1 MNSCTLTTHTRL
13 LRHGCSSSIEWPCAE
28 PTSLSARPAAA
39 AACCS
44 RIRSALNCHVEP
56 ERDSPAATT
65 RTLPPGS
72 LRCIRRSRCI
82 VHSRPKAPL
91 SGGGG
96 GGDGGGGGGSAR
108 GAAAAAAAAGGHS
121 SAASSGVGTPTCAAD
136 GTARGRP
143 LTSHTMSRSKSQSST
158 AAWRETNKSDCAR
171 IARCP
176 VL

>member
-1 MNSCTLTTHTRL
+1 M
-13 LRHGCSSSIEWPCAE
+13 
-28 PTSLSARPAAA
+28 
-39 AACCS
+39 
-44 RIRSALNCHVEP
+44 IRSALNCHVEP

-96 GGDGGGGGGSAR
+96 GGDGGGGGGGERAR
-108 GAAAAAAAAGGHS
+108 RGGGGGGGDGGHS